1 MITEGRA
8 RRHVLHVLT
17 IEEETMKRNL
27 FALLLVA
34 TVIFAVAVSG
44 IASSGQRE
52 RARERDRDRSSE
64 DSEFTEKDEFHQ
76 TYQLSAGARVEVRG
90 INGAVEIETAPG
102 SVAEVNVVRSARTRE
117 DLEFHKVL
125 VEQTASSLVVQGE
138 KDRSGGERGHNVRQ
152 HVTLRLPRQVDL
164 AVSGINGRATVGQID
179 GPVKLSGINGRVEV
193 AQAMGYS
200 DISGINGQVK
210 MTISQLGERGIHV
223 SGVNGGVELFFA
235 EDLNADLD
243 VTGINGSVT
252 PAVANVTVMGTL
264 DRHNFH
270 AKIGA
275 GGSPIKVS
283 GVNGHVKL
291 SRVGAPG

>member
-1 MITEGRA
+1 
-8 RRHVLHVLT
+8 V
-17 IEEETMKRNL
+17 KKNL
-27 FALLLVA
+27 FELLLVA
-34 TVIFAVAVSG
+34 TVILSVAAFG
-44 IASSGQRE
+44 LGASQQRE
-52 RARERDRDRSSE
+52 RARDRDRSSE
-64 DSEFTEKDEFHQ
+64 DSDFSEKDEFHQ

-90 INGAVEIETAPG
+90 INGAVDIETAPG
-102 SVAEVNVVRSARTRE
+102 STAEVNVVRSARTRE

-125 VEQTASSLVVQGE
+125 VEQTATSLVVQGE
-138 KDRSGGERGHNVRQ
+138 KDRSGSDRGRNVRQ
-152 HVTLRLPRQVDL
+152 RVTLRLPRQVDL
-164 AVSGINGRATVGQID
+164 AVSGINGRTTVGEID

-223 SGVNGGVELFFA
+223 SGVNGGVELSFA

-252 PAVANVTVMGTL
+252 PAVANVTVMGKL
-264 DRHNFH
+264 DRQNFH

>member
-1 MITEGRA
+1 M
-8 RRHVLHVLT
+8 
-17 IEEETMKRNL
+17 
-27 FALLLVA
+27 
-34 TVIFAVAVSG
+34 
-44 IASSGQRE
+44 
-52 RARERDRDRSSE
+52 
-64 DSEFTEKDEFHQ
+64 
-76 TYQLSAGARVEVRG
+76 
-90 INGAVEIETAPG
+90 
-102 SVAEVNVVRSARTRE
+102 
-117 DLEFHKVL
+117 
-125 VEQTASSLVVQGE
+125 
-138 KDRSGGERGHNVRQ
+138 
-152 HVTLRLPRQVDL
+152 
-164 AVSGINGRATVGQID
+164 SGINGRATVGQID

-252 PAVANVTVMGTL
+252 PAVANVTVLGKL
-264 DRHNFH
+264 DRQNFH

>member
-1 MITEGRA
+1 
-8 RRHVLHVLT
+8 
-17 IEEETMKRNL
+17 MKKNL

-34 TVIFAVAVSG
+34 TVIFTVAVSG
-44 IASSGQRE
+44 LSSSGQRE
-52 RARERDRDRSSE
+52 RSRDRDSE
-64 DSEFTEKDEFHQ
+64 DSEFSEKDEFHQ

-102 SVAEVNVVRSARTRE
+102 STAEVNVVRSARTRE

-125 VEQTASSLVVQGE
+125 VEQTATSLVVQGE
-138 KDRSGGERGHNVRQ
+138 KDHSGSSRGHNVRQ

-243 VTGINGSVT
+243 VTGINGSVN
-252 PAVANVTVMGTL
+252 PAVANVTVLGKI
-264 DRHNFH
+264 DRQNFH

>member
-1 MITEGRA
+1 
-8 RRHVLHVLT
+8 
-17 IEEETMKRNL
+17 MKNKL

-34 TVIFAVAVSG
+34 TVIFAGAASG
-44 IASSGQRE
+44 LGSSPQRE
-52 RARERDRDRSSE
+52 RARDRSSE
-64 DSEFTEKDEFHQ
+64 DSDFSEKDEFHQ
-76 TYQLSAGARVEVRG
+76 AYQLSAGAHVEVRG
-90 INGAVEIETAPG
+90 INGAVDIETAPG
-102 SVAEVNVVRSARTRE
+102 STAEVNIVRSARTRE
-117 DLEFHKVL
+117 DLEYHKVI
-125 VEQTASSLVVQGE
+125 VEQTATSLLVQGE
-138 KDRSGGERGHNVRQ
+138 KDRSGNGRGHDVRQ
-152 HVTLRLPRQVDL
+152 RVTLRLPRAVDL
-164 AVSGINGRATVGQID
+164 AVSGINGRTTVGEID

-223 SGVNGGVELFFA
+223 SGVNGGVELSFA

-252 PAVANVTVMGTL
+252 PGVANVTVLGKL
-264 DRHNFH
+264 DRQNFH

-275 GGSPIKVS
+275 GGSPIKVT